1 MVAAQ
6 IAAEFVSKETKQLM
20 PNLFK
25 VVKLLATMP
34 ISSCEAERSFSTLRR
49 VKNHMRTTMGQDRLS
64 ALNVIPMHRERLN
77 YVLLEQMDQLIDTF
91 GSRNNRQ
98 AFFF

>member
-1 MVAAQ
+1 MVGAE
-6 IAAEFVSKETKQLM
+6 IAAELVSSKAKQLM

-49 VKNHMRTTMGQDRLS
+49 VKNHMRTTMGQDWLS
-64 ALNVIPMHRERLN
+64 ALNVIAMHCTER
-77 YVLLEQMDQLIDTF
+77 D
-91 GSRNNRQ
+91 
-98 AFFF
+98 

>member
-1 MVAAQ
+1 MVGAE
-6 IAAEFVSKETKQLM
+6 IAAELVSSKAKQLM

-64 ALNVIPMHRERLN
+64 ALNVIAMHRERLN
-77 YVLLEQMDQLIDTF
+77 HVLLEQMDQLIDTF
-91 GSRNNRQ
+91 GSRNNRE
-98 AFFF
+98 AYFF

>member
-1 MVAAQ
+1 MVGAE
-6 IAAEFVSKETKQLM
+6 IAAELVSSKAKQLM

-64 ALNVIPMHRERLN
+64 ALNVIAMHRERLN
-77 YVLLEQMDQLIDTF
+77 HVLLEQMDQLIDTF
-91 GSRNNRQ
+91 GSRNNRE
-98 AFFF
+98 AY